1 MSDRFS
7 ISLRLLHPRMR
18 HEEIINKIGLN
29 ACVGHTVGEAR
40 RSPLGNELGGKYR
53 ETMVVIDVVEKD
65 GYFVDEIAQV
75 LSDLER
81 NSDYFVRLVETGG
94 SVTLYVGVFF
104 KGRSGFELNLD
115 CISKM
120 KEMCIDLSVEYYAD

>member
-7 ISLRLLHPRMR
+7 ISLRLLHPSAP
-18 HEEIINKIGLN
+18 HEEIINRIGLN
-29 ACVGHTVGEAR
+29 ACVGHTVGEPR

-53 ETMVVIDVVEKD
+53 ETMVVIDIAEKE

-75 LSDLER
+75 LAYLKKNADF
-81 NSDYFVRLVETGG
+81 FVGLVETGG

-104 KGRSGFELNLD
+104 KGRSGFELDLD
-115 CISKM
+115 CISTM
-120 KEMCIDLSVEYYAD
+120 KEMCIDLSVEYYAE